1 MDGWPKSLEV
11 QGHFGEAGSLFGVRG
26 GKIAGARRD
35 LSFKDRIPLGDW
47 DHYEITSNGGT
58 VTVTLNRKLV
68 KEGFDTNPTQG
79 NICLQ
84 SESWEVYYR
93 NVEVKELPQ

>member
-1 MDGWPKSLEV
+1 MKSP
-11 QGHFGEAGSLFGVRG
+11 A
-26 GKIAGARRD
+26 
-35 LSFKDRIPLGDW
+35 
-47 DHYEITSNGGT
+47 NGGT

-68 KEGFDTNPTQG
+68 KEGFDTNPAQG

-84 SESWEVYYR
+84 SEGWKVYFR

>member
-1 MDGWPKSLEV
+1 MKR
-11 QGHFGEAGSLFGVRG
+11 AGSSGSEGV
-26 GKIAGARRD
+26 KSQARAATHR
-35 LSFKDRIPLGDW
+35 LRTASCSAIGIIMKSPA
-47 DHYEITSNGGT
+47 NGGT

-68 KEGFDTNPTQG
+68 KEGFDTNPAQG

-84 SESWEVYYR
+84 SEGWEVYYR